1 MSNKNRRNQ
10 PIIKELFS
18 VSDKNAPDN
27 YKGAYKM
34 LSTNIEFI
42 AVAQKCKNIMI
53 TSTLANEGK
62 TNCVVNLALT
72 LAGQGKKVCIVEC
85 DLRRPSI
92 HRFLDT
98 KRNTVGLTHVLK
110 GEIEL
115 EKAVRNISDTNMSVL
130 LAGMTPPNPS
140 EVLASE
146 KMQWVIGELEEQ
158 YDFIIYD
165 TPPAMIISDAAVL
178 GRYMDAT
185 FMVIKHNSTEKKMVK
200 KAKANLENV
209 GIKIMG
215 VVLSGFATKK
225 SKAYGGSYSLEDY
238 SYFSYYGS
246 SPNRKDMKENG
257 ND

>member
-1 MSNKNRRNQ
+1 MSSKKQKNQ
-10 PIIKELFS
+10 PVIKELFS
-18 VSDKNAPDN
+18 VLDKNAPDN

-42 AVAQKCKNIMI
+42 AIAQKCKNIMI

-62 TNCVVNLALT
+62 TNCVINLALT
-72 LAGQGKKVCIVEC
+72 LATQGKKVCVVEC

-92 HRFLDT
+92 HSFLDT
-98 KRNTVGLTHVLK
+98 KRSAVGLTHVLK
-110 GEIEL
+110 GEVEFDGAIR
-115 EKAVRNISDTNMSVL
+115 KINDTNMCVL
-130 LAGMTPPNPS
+130 IAGMTPPNPS

-146 KMQWVIGELEEQ
+146 KMQWVIGELEDR
-158 YDFIIYD
+158 YDFVIYD
-165 TPPAMIISDAAVL
+165 TPPSMIISDAAVL

-200 KAKANLENV
+200 KAKANLENA

-215 VVLSGFATKK
+215 VVLSGFAQKTAK
-225 SKAYGGSYSLEDY
+225 SYQYGYSLEDY
-238 SYFSYYGS
+238 SYYNYGGAS
-246 SPNRKDMKENG
+246 NNRKEMRDDG